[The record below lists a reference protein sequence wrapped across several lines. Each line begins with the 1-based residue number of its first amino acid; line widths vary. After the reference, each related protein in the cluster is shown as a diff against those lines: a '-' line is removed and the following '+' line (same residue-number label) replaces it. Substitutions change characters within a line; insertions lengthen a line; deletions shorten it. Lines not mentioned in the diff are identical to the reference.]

1 MEPSSSGDVGLAMRE
16 QPKRLSRSYL
26 KWNGGKCDGF
36 EKTFMDWLFIL
47 LPFICFTKF
56 QNKQITTTIA
66 KSKMVAYASK

>member
-26 KWNGGKCDGF
+26 KRQKCDGF
-36 EKTFMDWLFIL
+36 EKTFIDWLFIL

-56 QNKQITTTIA
+56 QNK
-66 KSKMVAYASK
+66 